1 MSVSLRCV
9 QTVPVG
15 YEPVIDS
22 CVVLQRK
29 PQGKERGTQRSN
41 ERENERESESERENA
56 RGPRGETSRGQ
67 PSRGTIKNNGKPSDP
82 SGFLSDGVRDMYSD
96 QYSSC
101 PSAQNS
107 VGTLLRRARLR
118 RTMTTQELANA
129 SGVEAGLIEQIE
141 NGTVRFPP
149 NEVLTTLSA
158 SLDAHLHAGIA
169 EPN

>member
-9 QTVPVG
+9 PSAPVG

-29 PQGKERGTQRSN
+29 LRGKEHDTQRSN
-41 ERENERESESERENA
+41 ERGSERESERRDGQA
-56 RGPRGETSRGQ
+56 PRGKTSRGQ
-67 PSRGTIKNNGKPSDP
+67 PFRGTIKNNRNL
-82 SGFLSDGVRDMYSD
+82 SGLLSDGVRDMYSD

-129 SGVEAGLIEQIE
+129 SGVEVGLIEQIE

-158 SLDAHLHAGIA
+158 SLDAHLHVGIA
-169 EPN
+169 

>member
-1 MSVSLRCV
+1 MSVPLRCV
-9 QTVPVG
+9 PSAPVG

-29 PQGKERGTQRSN
+29 PRGKERGTQRTN
-41 ERENERESESERENA
+41 ERGSERESESERGNA

-67 PSRGTIKNNGKPSDP
+67 PSRGTIKNNGNP
-82 SGFLSDGVRDMYSD
+82 SGFMSDGVRDMYSD

-118 RTMTTQELANA
+118 RTMTTQDLAAA
-129 SGVEAGLIEQIE
+129 SGVEVGLIEQIE
-141 NGTVRFPP
+141 SGTVRFPP

-158 SLDAHLHAGIA
+158 SLDAHLHAGIT
-169 EPN
+169 ETN